1 MSLANYQK
9 YEKYVDSGAP
19 WVGDIPEGWEIRKLK
34 YISK

>member
-19 WVGDIPEGWEIRKLK
+19 WVGDIPEGW
-34 YISK
+34 